1 MIVNRDQFDY
11 STVLTSHVLKVASN
25 FNREQVLIKN
35 DLNLLWDDSKISES
49 DKIVYENFQK
59 NIKFNG
65 LMYEVELP
73 FKTDHPVIGDNY
85 NLCKSRF
92 LALEKKL
99 ASDRDLFASYNN
111 IIKDQLSKGIIEKV
125 SNFESNIGDVHYLPH
140 RPVIREDKLTSK
152 VRIVFDASACTSGPS
167 LNECLFSGPSLT
179 TSLYS
184 ILLRFR
190 AKRIA
195 IIADIE
201 KAFLNIALAEK
212 HRDFVRFLWYKD
224 LFDLDNN
231 NLKSADL
238 SVYRLCRVLFGVTSS
253 PFLLSATLINHA
265 KHYAA
270 NDFEFSKK
278 LIQSLHVDDFNAS
291 FDSVA
296 EGLLFY
302 NKAKSCLREGNFY
315 LRKFESNSMEL
326 NSLIKEDNPTSSDI
340 TKVLGLKWDKIEDNF
355 IFSFQDL
362 LYLVHNKPSKRSIL
376 KFIASFY
383 DPLGLVNPIIVRC
396 KILFQSICKLK
407 LGWNSLIGDDI
418 LIEWNDII
426 NDLGLVPFICVPR
439 WYSKC
444 VDNIQNIK
452 FELYGFCDASLKA
465 YGCCIYLRSSAE
477 GVANSCL
484 VTSKS
489 RVSPLLKNTIPK
501 LELRA
506 MLLLANLFIVVYKE
520 LSCVLNISCIKLFSD
535 SIICLNWVNNVNKK
549 YEAFVQKRLEK
560 IRSLYDINFWS
571 YIESE
576 RNPADIISRGCRF
589 STFQKNDLWFKG
601 PSFLFNDFISWPSF
615 DLSKQGDSLS
625 EVATLI
631 TSEHSIVNLDFMNI
645 KNFKTYD
652 RLLKVTALVL
662 RFVRIIKKEF
672 NNDFYTITTLE
683 LNNAELLWIKFIQ
696 KSIFNSE
703 SYNQLK
709 RDLGFFTVN
718 ELIRCKGRLSNA
730 PIPFD
735 SKFPIYLPIKSYFSN
750 LIILHYHYITKHGGV
765 KETLNELRTKFWLSK
780 SRSLIKT
787 IIRNCHVCRR
797 FDSKPYIYPNSPPL
811 PLSRVSDKYAFK
823 YVGVDLCGPI
833 MIKNIYE
840 SNMMYKAWIFVATCC
855 STRFLYLDLVPDCS
869 AEACIRGLRR
879 FISRFGAPLQFISD
893 NGSNFSAEETQ
904 SFTSLRRIRWCFNVP
919 AAPWWGGV
927 FERMIRTTKR
937 VIKKVLGTSRVTY
950 EEMTTILAEIVVTIN
965 NRPITFLYDVP
976 GDEPLTPNHLVFGR
990 KLPLESANLN
1000 NLLPTDQ
1007 FDDKQKYLHQKAILD
1022 FYWHIWKGEYLT
1034 SLRELHKSVTHR
1046 SWGFQMKVGDVVII
1060 DDPKVPRSV
1069 WKMGI
1074 IQRLRYSNDG
1084 QVRAAEIRVISGD
1097 RSVIIKRTANKLY
1110 LLERHY
1116 DIEEQS
1122 TQVTFVSEKNIE
1134 ILKNNLKVPAA
1145 VLR

>member
-1 MIVNRDQFDY
+1 MDPDNLGLELRKKIIGDYQIMEDKHRRIKIDIETLKIGAILRIKKWVVKNSRFRSNRY
-11 STVLTSHVLKVASN
+11 SRLKISLVCSSSMVGRKNSKFTESNVDFFGLGNLRRLKVASD
-25 FNREQVLIKN
+25 FNRKQVLIKN

-99 ASDRDLFASYNN
+99 ACDRDLFASYNN

-195 IIADIE
+195 IIANIE

-212 HRDFVRFLWYKD
+212 HRDFVRFLRYKD
-224 LFDLDNN
+224 LFDFDNN

-278 LIQSLHVDDFNAS
+278 LTQSLHVDDLNAS
-291 FDSVA
+291 FDSVV

-302 NKAKSCLREGNFY
+302 NKAKSRLREGNFY
-315 LRKFESNSMEL
+315 LRKFDSNSMEL
-326 NSLIKEDNPTSSDI
+326 NSLIKEENPTSSDI
-340 TKVLGLKWDKIEDNF
+340 TKVLVDNE
-355 IFSFQDL
+355 
-362 LYLVHNKPSKRSIL
+362 PSKRSIL
-376 KFIASFY
+376 RFIASFY

-396 KILFQSICKLK
+396 MILFQSICKLK

-426 NDLGLVPFICVPR
+426 NDLGSVPFICVPR

-465 YGCCIYLRSSAE
+465 YGC
-477 GVANSCL
+477 
-484 VTSKS
+484 
-489 RVSPLLKNTIPK
+489 
-501 LELRA
+501 
-506 MLLLANLFIVVYKE
+506 FVYKE
-520 LSCVLNISCIKLFSD
+520 LSCFLNISCIKLFSD

-549 YEAFVQKRLEK
+549 YEAFVQKRLKK
-560 IRSLYDINFWS
+560 IRSLYDINFWR

-709 RDLGFFTVN
+709 RDLGFFTVE
-718 ELIRCKGRLSNA
+718 ELILCKGRLSNA

-735 SKFPIYLPIKSYFSN
+735 SKFPIYLLIKSYLSN

-780 SRSLIKT
+780 ARSLIKT

-797 FDSKPYIYPNSPPL
+797 FDSKPYKYPNFPPQ
-811 PLSRVSDKYAFK
+811 P
-823 YVGVDLCGPI
+823 
-833 MIKNIYE
+833 
-840 SNMMYKAWIFVATCC
+840 
-855 STRFLYLDLVPDCS
+855 
-869 AEACIRGLRR
+869 
-879 FISRFGAPLQFISD
+879 
-893 NGSNFSAEETQ
+893 
-904 SFTSLRRIRWCFNVP
+904 
-919 AAPWWGGV
+919 
-927 FERMIRTTKR
+927 
-937 VIKKVLGTSRVTY
+937 
-950 EEMTTILAEIVVTIN
+950 
-965 NRPITFLYDVP
+965 
-976 GDEPLTPNHLVFGR
+976 
-990 KLPLESANLN
+990 
-1000 NLLPTDQ
+1000 
-1007 FDDKQKYLHQKAILD
+1007 
-1022 FYWHIWKGEYLT
+1022 
-1034 SLRELHKSVTHR
+1034 
-1046 SWGFQMKVGDVVII
+1046 
-1060 DDPKVPRSV
+1060 
-1069 WKMGI
+1069 
-1074 IQRLRYSNDG
+1074 
-1084 QVRAAEIRVISGD
+1084 
-1097 RSVIIKRTANKLY
+1097 
-1110 LLERHY
+1110 
-1116 DIEEQS
+1116 
-1122 TQVTFVSEKNIE
+1122 
-1134 ILKNNLKVPAA
+1134 
-1145 VLR
+1145 